1 MIQIHNLTYRYHNGF
16 TALSDINCSI
26 STGIHL
32 LLGENGAGKTTF
44 MHIIAGLRT
53 PTQGSCLVY
62 GEPSYMRM
70 PSTLSN
76 LFIYTDNMM
85 LPCKTSWNTPV
96 VMPVSTPHSPWRYFR
111 NVLESSA

>member
-53 PTQGSCLVY
+53 PTQGSCAC
-62 GEPSYMRM
+62 
-70 PSTLSN
+70 
-76 LFIYTDNMM
+76 I
-85 LPCKTSWNTPV
+85 
-96 VMPVSTPHSPWRYFR
+96 WRAIIHAHALYPLQSLHLYR
-111 NVLESSA
+111 QHDASVQKHHGIHP